1 MCINIYTLRT
11 VTVTMFFGRRE
22 LICFMCEFG
31 FGMSVCVFVN
41 HSIGEKFYVSTQ
53 LDKLIPK
60 FIYKED
66 IKEQDNSANFIYKVE
81 EIALLDI

>member
-1 MCINIYTLRT
+1 MLCINIYILIT

-41 HSIGEKFYVSTQ
+41 HSIGENFLCTHTTRQ
-53 LDKLIPK
+53 A
-60 FIYKED
+60 
-66 IKEQDNSANFIYKVE
+66 NSKVY
-81 EIALLDI
+81 I

>member
-1 MCINIYTLRT
+1 MYAVYKHIYSNNCNSNYVL
-11 VTVTMFFGRRE
+11 GRRE
-22 LICFMCEFG
+22 FICFMCEFV

-53 LDKLIPK
+53 LDNLIPK

-66 IKEQDNSANFIYKVE
+66 IKEQDNSVKIYIKWRK
-81 EIALLDI
+81 